1 MKYRIHL
8 LMVLMFLALSCGY
21 VYAGTVTIN
30 YGTSGTTQSVQSTS
44 GGTTSQAVTPVANNP
59 SAINPDLFVTPAPLA
74 PPPTEPGVPA
84 APAVGAGVGATVIW
98 SPDVKIF
105 TIPASYSVNK
115 NLKLGVNIPYIEKT
129 LTGEYTNE
137 ELTARGL
144 GDVSVNVLYRY
155 GVLYRYDNEEFV
167 QGITGIAV
175 KLPTGDYKQFEGRRE
190 VLSLGTGSYDIMI
203 NQTFSKTR
211 GSYQAV
217 ASLGYR
223 WNMEGDYTETD
234 NFGVN
239 KKFENEEGNIFN
251 YLVGLSYRTS
261 IPGLHVYC
269 NVAGMFIDRSH
280 VKETDN
286 NTGVVVRDEDKKD
299 RLRTLDV
306 IAGAKLQLT
315 EKYGFRLGIVIPV
328 GTWHDPDVVNPE
340 ERDWA
345 VDFGMAALF

>member
-1 MKYRIHL
+1 MKYHIHL
-8 LMVLMFLALSCGY
+8 LMVLMFPALSCGY

-30 YGTSGTTQSVQSTS
+30 YGAGGATQSVQSTS

-59 SAINPDLFVTPAPLA
+59 SAINPDLFVTPAPLEA
-74 PPPTEPGVPA
+74 PPTEPGVPA
-84 APAVGAGVGATVIW
+84 APAVGVGVGATVIW
-98 SPDVKIF
+98 SPDVQIYS
-105 TIPASYSVNK
+105 IPASYSVTK
-115 NLKLGVNIPYIEKT
+115 NLKLGVNVPYIKKT

-137 ELTARGL
+137 ELTAKGL

-155 GVLYRYDNEEFV
+155 GVLYNYGNEEFL

-175 KLPTGDYKQFEGRRE
+175 KLPTGDYKQFEERRE

-203 NQTFSKTR
+203 NQTFSMTQ

-223 WNMEGDYTETD
+223 WNMEGDYDETD

-239 KKFENEEGNIFN
+239 KKFENEQGNIFN
-251 YLVGLSYRTS
+251 YLAGLSYRTS
-261 IPGLHVYC
+261 ITGLHVYC
-269 NVAGMFIDRSH
+269 NVAGMFIGRSH
-280 VKETDN
+280 AKETDN
-286 NTGVVVRDEDKKD
+286 NTGVVIRDEYKRD

-340 ERDWA
+340 EREWA

>member
-1 MKYRIHL
+1 
-8 LMVLMFLALSCGY
+8 MVLMFLALSCGY
-21 VYAGTVTIN
+21 AYAGSVTIN
-30 YGTSGTTQSVQSTS
+30 YGAGGATQSVQSTS

-59 SAINPDLFVTPAPLA
+59 SAINPDLFVTPAPLEA
-74 PPPTEPGVPA
+74 PPTEPGVPA
-84 APAVGAGVGATVIW
+84 APAVGVGAGATVIW
-98 SPDVKIF
+98 SPDVKIYA
-105 TIPASYSVNK
+105 IPASYSVTK

-144 GDVSVNVLYRY
+144 GDVSVDVRYRY
-155 GVLYRYDNEEFV
+155 GNEEFV
-167 QGITGIAV
+167 QGITAFAV
-175 KLPTGDYKQFEGRRE
+175 KLPTGDYKQFEGGRE
-190 VLSLGTGSYDIMI
+190 VLSLGSGSYDIMI

-211 GSYQAV
+211 GNYQAV

-223 WNMEGDYTETD
+223 WNMEGDYDETD

-239 KKFENEEGNIFN
+239 KKFENEQGNIFN
-251 YLVGLSYRTS
+251 YLAGLSYRTS
-261 IPGLHVYC
+261 ITGLHVYC
-269 NVAGMFIDRSH
+269 NVAGMFIGRSH
-280 VKETDN
+280 AKETDN
-286 NTGVVVRDEDKKD
+286 NTGVVVRDEDKPD

-345 VDFGMAALF
+345 VDFGMTALF